1 MSNIIN
7 MLSRISMKSDSVT
20 NSETLQSRPEYSIFP
35 PYNNFWNYVSDDT
48 SVLYRK
54 FRLSSAILQT
64 VLYD

>member
-54 FRLSSAILQT
+54 FRL
-64 VLYD
+64 